1 MLYLSLDSSPNRIS
15 VIQSFMSPPLR
26 YFLPCQP
33 TYLQSFPMLCHPS
46 LIAELQEDELE
57 EMLLQEISIKEI

>member
-1 MLYLSLDSSPNRIS
+1 MPA
-15 VIQSFMSPPLR
+15 
-26 YFLPCQP
+26 
-33 TYLQSFPMLCHPS
+33 YLQSFPMLCHPS